1 LTITGPLEQAQLLE
15 TLVLNIVNHQSLI
28 ATKARRLS
36 YAAAGRPIMEFG
48 ARRAQGPDSALYG
61 TRAAIIGGANSISL
75 RSCLIFPLLV
85 PWPTVGLKLSQM
97 N

>member
-1 LTITGPLEQAQLLE
+1 
-15 TLVLNIVNHQSLI
+15 
-28 ATKARRLS
+28 
-36 YAAAGRPIMEFG
+36 MEFG